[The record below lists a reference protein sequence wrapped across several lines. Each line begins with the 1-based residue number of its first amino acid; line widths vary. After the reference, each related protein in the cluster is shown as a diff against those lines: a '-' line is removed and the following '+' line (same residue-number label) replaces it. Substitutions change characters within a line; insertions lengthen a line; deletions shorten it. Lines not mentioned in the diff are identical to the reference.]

1 MSVVLILFGIIAIA
15 AISIAIL
22 TVNHV
27 FEERRKNNELEREKE
42 KRKEERVDEMLE
54 E

>member
-15 AISIAIL
+15 AVSIAII

-27 FEERRKNNELEREKE
+27 LEEKRKNNELEREKE
-42 KRKEERVDEMLE
+42 KRKDKRVDEMLE